1 MQEKDE
7 RDDKIKWYNEGDVV
21 TIRSDLKEGGE
32 HIYGV
37 NDLMVK
43 KRGEKIKIRKITKA
57 GRTYKYFLEG
67 SVWSWSVSM
76 FENRE
81 VNEL

>member
-21 TIRSDLKEGGE
+21 TIRSDLKEGE
-32 HIYGV
+32 VHIYGV
-37 NDLMVK
+37 NDLMV
-43 KRGEKIKIRKITKA
+43 A
-57 GRTYKYFLEG
+57 GRTYKYLLEG

-76 FENRE
+76 FENKE